1 MKRKRYKICKREWSV
16 SFSDRERFRE
26 KCIESVRYL
35 PVCVFVSSSHVF
47 IVFVHFLCFTFF
59 TLICFRGLTHVWVGR
74 DVFRSKKLVFVQNLK
89 KKLNK
94 PGNFRVKIWRWVCQI
109 SPCSFPPLF
118 EPKLFFA
125 EQTLISLKQE
135 WCYDKNIRF
144 WK

>member
-47 IVFVHFLCFTFF
+47 IVFVHFFVFHFF
-59 TLICFRGLTHVWVGR
+59 HFNLFSRPDSCVSGKGR
-74 DVFRSKKLVFVQNLK
+74 FPFKKISFCSKPE